1 MESLVNT
8 DYLRQ
13 VKQYATDIIINDF
26 PVEMVFH
33 DFKFVKRLEFAIAE
47 VANAEGVSPEELE
60 KLKIAGWLSF
70 VGFKNFKS
78 FEDTSEPYK
87 FFESCFHCSAKLAR
101 VFLETI
107 EYPNTDDIIYL
118 LQNSQPHSEHS
129 NPLTDVLSDAYTI
142 DWSRP
147 KARKRAKKLYQEFL
161 LTDVVE
167 FGKKEWYSVV
177 LNYLETHEYKTNYG
191 KTVLRKRKLEVIDK
205 IRKEKKQAERTTNV
219 ALKKELNISDDEL
232 KKLQK
237 SLKTVKGRDE
247 RGIQTMFRT
256 TSRNHYTLNQM
267 VDRKANIMISIN
279 AIILSVIVA
288 RIVGDIE
295 TFCIHNAPVL
305 LLLLTS
311 LASIVFAILAITP
324 ERHHGEFTEE
334 EVRDKKGNLL
344 FFGNY
349 HNMAFRDYQWGML
362 QMLSDGDYLYTTMI
376 RDQYFLG
383 QQLNKK
389 YRNIRYALRIFLF
402 GLVATI
408 VFFMI
413 VSSMPD
419 FHLGG
424 NH

>member
-1 MESLVNT
+1 MDNIPKT

-33 DFKFVKRLEFAIAE
+33 DFKFVKRLEFAITE
-47 VANAEGVSPEELE
+47 VANAEGVGNEDLE

-70 VGFKNFKS
+70 VGFKDFKS
-78 FEDTSEPYK
+78 FENTSEPYK
-87 FFESCFHCSAKLAR
+87 FFESCFRCSAAMAKN
-101 VFLETI
+101 FLESI
-107 EYPNTDDIIYL
+107 HYPHTDDIIHL
-118 LQNSQPHSEHS
+118 LEHSQPHAEQRDTLS
-129 NPLTDVLSDAYTI
+129 DVLSDAYTI

-191 KTVLRKRKLEVIDK
+191 KTVLRKKKLEVIEK

-232 KKLQK
+232 KKLHK
-237 SLKTVKGRDE
+237 SLKTIKGRDE

-288 RIVGDIE
+288 RIVGSIE
-295 TFCIHNAPVL
+295 TFCIHNAPIL
-305 LLLLTS
+305 LLLMTS

-349 HNMAFRDYQWGML
+349 HNMALRDYQWGML
-362 QMLSDGDYLYTTMI
+362 QMLNDGDYLYTTMI

-389 YRNIRYALRIFLF
+389 YRNIRHALRIFLF

-408 VFFMI
+408 VFFI
-413 VSSMPD
+413 VVSSMPD
-419 FHLGG
+419 FHIGG
-424 NH
+424 SH